1 MPSDK
6 PVRNPTQARDAE
18 IARLRSERA
27 LLRGALRTLVE
38 WGKEVPAPRDTDH
51 RERGYLAF
59 DKAKR
64 ALRGK
69 R

>member
-1 MPSDK
+1 MASVPETTD
-6 PVRNPTQARDAE
+6 PRDAE

-27 LLRGALRTLVE
+27 LLRGALRALIE
-38 WGKEVPAPRDTDH
+38 WGKELPAPRDTDH
-51 RERGYLAF
+51 HERGYLAF